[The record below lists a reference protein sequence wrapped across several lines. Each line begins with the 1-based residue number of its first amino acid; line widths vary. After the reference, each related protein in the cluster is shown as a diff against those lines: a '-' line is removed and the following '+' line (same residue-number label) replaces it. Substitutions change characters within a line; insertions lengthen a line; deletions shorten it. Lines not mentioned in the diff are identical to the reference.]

1 MKRSLWLAAVLT
13 GLTLWGG
20 ASTATAQGWGYSHY
34 GPRYRPYAYGWRPG
48 PYYRYGYR
56 PYAAP
61 GVFIGGPRIGIG
73 FGGGYAY
80 PPPPVYV
87 APYPPYPA
95 Y

>member
-1 MKRSLWLAAVLT
+1 MKRFLILATIAG
-13 GLTLWGG
+13 GLTLCVRP
-20 ASTATAQGWGYSHY
+20 TVAQAQWGYGYY

-48 PYYRYGYR
+48 PYRPYYR

-73 FGGGYAY
+73 IGAGYPY
-80 PPPPVYV
+80 PPPPAYV
-87 APYPPYPA
+87 APYAYPYPG